1 MNYQEVLQEFMQ
13 EDNKDT
19 LNIHEQSDS
28 DEDYEQTL
36 VNFVK
41 DKKVRDKILI
51 FSIDQLIQDLLLPS
65 LKRHC
70 FQNRIQKWQTRLREA
85 SRSFTKNSMI

>member
-1 MNYQEVLQEFMQ
+1 MQ

-41 DKKVRDKILI
+41 DKK
-51 FSIDQLIQDLLLPS
+51 S
-65 LKRHC
+65 
-70 FQNRIQKWQTRLREA
+70 
-85 SRSFTKNSMI
+85 

>member
-1 MNYQEVLQEFMQ
+1 MQ

-41 DKKVRDKILI
+41 DKKKLEIKFL
-51 FSIDQLIQDLLLPS
+51 F
-65 LKRHC
+65 
-70 FQNRIQKWQTRLREA
+70 FQ
-85 SRSFTKNSMI
+85 